1 VVSAVSVL
9 PAPMRRV
16 FVFALLT
23 FFVGCFL
30 RVVQLLESLPQH
42 LRRLQVQAVGKP
54 IEHAPILVGRSK
66 DYRLF
71 PCFLLGTQ
79 LLRLLLNV

>member
-1 VVSAVSVL
+1 
-9 PAPMRRV
+9 
-16 FVFALLT
+16 
-23 FFVGCFL
+23 
-30 RVVQLLESLPQH
+30 
-42 LRRLQVQAVGKP
+42 VGKP

-79 LLRLLLNV
+79 LLRLLWNV